1 MEPRQHP
8 DRRFLWWQ
16 RRMAYR
22 RIEVHAIDAALRV
35 LEPDDD
41 DLRTRITLWRRRRR
55 SVSAS
60 SLWRVTK
67 CDVGA
72 APNLLLG
79 RNEELDVAP
88 NRLRERRQ
96 ELIKAPCVLF
106 RRRPDQSSRVPCC
119 MRGDWPRRRSL
130 WRDRGQLHAK
140 VSASAMTCS
149 KIGRFMRRGHCTMA
163 CLGCQTVCAVAAGA
177 SGALCAPSSGNQLC
191 APSTGPRG
199 ARRPLTLT
207 LTRAPGSPSGPTSI
221 YIPRAD

>member
-1 MEPRQHP
+1 MPRGIAKG
-8 DRRFLWWQ
+8 R
-16 RRMAYR
+16 
-22 RIEVHAIDAALRV
+22 AASEGQCEGARC
-35 LEPDDD
+35 
-41 DLRTRITLWRRRRR
+41 ISWRLLLLRRRR

-106 RRRPDQSSRVPCC
+106 RRKPDQSSRVPCC

-130 WRDRGQLHAK
+130 SRERGQLKVAK
-140 VSASAMTCS
+140 S
-149 KIGRFMRRGHCTMA
+149 KQSPRPKVNRSLNKLNKTWAKCKATKPKVNRTLA
-163 CLGCQTVCAVAAGA
+163 KTKQD
-177 SGALCAPSSGNQLC
+177 PSQK
-191 APSTGPRG
+191 
-199 ARRPLTLT
+199 
-207 LTRAPGSPSGPTSI
+207 
-221 YIPRAD
+221 

>member
-1 MEPRQHP
+1 MPRGSAKG
-8 DRRFLWWQ
+8 R
-16 RRMAYR
+16 
-22 RIEVHAIDAALRV
+22 AASEGQCEGARC
-35 LEPDDD
+35 
-41 DLRTRITLWRRRRR
+41 ISWRLLLLRRRR

-96 ELIKAPCVLF
+96 ELLKASCFLF

-130 WRDRGQLHAK
+130 WRDLGQLKVAK

-149 KIGRFMRRGHCTMA
+149 KIGRGMRRRHCTMA
-163 CLGCQTVCAVAAGA
+163 CLGCHAVCTVAAGA
-177 SGALCAPSSGNQLC
+177 SGAIC

-207 LTRAPGSPSGPTSI
+207 RTPGSPISRNSI
-221 YIPRAD
+221 AIPRRERRPSG

>member
-1 MEPRQHP
+1 MPRGSAKG
-8 DRRFLWWQ
+8 R
-16 RRMAYR
+16 
-22 RIEVHAIDAALRV
+22 AASEGQCEGARCISWRL
-35 LEPDDD
+35 L
-41 DLRTRITLWRRRRR
+41 LLRRRL

-60 SLWRVTK
+60 SLKRVTK
-67 CDVGA
+67 GDVGA

-149 KIGRFMRRGHCTMA
+149 EIGRFMRRGHCTMA
-163 CLGCQTVCAVAAGA
+163 CLGCQAVCAVAAGA
-177 SGALCAPSSGNQLC
+177 SGALCAPS
-191 APSTGPRG
+191 TGARG
-199 ARRPLTLT
+199 ARRPLTLI
-207 LTRAPGSPSGPTSI
+207 LTVPPGSPSSPNSIATPRRDGGPSG
-221 YIPRAD
+221 

>member
-1 MEPRQHP
+1 MPRGSAKG
-8 DRRFLWWQ
+8 R
-16 RRMAYR
+16 
-22 RIEVHAIDAALRV
+22 AASEGQCEGARC
-35 LEPDDD
+35 
-41 DLRTRITLWRRRRR
+41 ISWRLLLLRRRR

-96 ELIKAPCVLF
+96 ELIKASCFLF

-130 WRDRGQLHAK
+130 WRDRRQLK
-140 VSASAMTCS
+140 VANGSAMTCGA
-149 KIGRFMRRGHCTMA
+149 IRRFMRRGHCTMA
-163 CLGCQTVCAVAAGA
+163 CLGCHAVCTVAAGA
-177 SGALCAPSSGNQLC
+177 SGALCAPS
-191 APSTGPRG
+191 TGPRA
-199 ARRPLTLT
+199 ARRPLTLART
-207 LTRAPGSPSGPTSI
+207 PGSPSSRNSI
-221 YIPRAD
+221 AIPRRERRPSG

>member
-1 MEPRQHP
+1 MPRGSAKG
-8 DRRFLWWQ
+8 R
-16 RRMAYR
+16 
-22 RIEVHAIDAALRV
+22 AASEGQCEGARC
-35 LEPDDD
+35 
-41 DLRTRITLWRRRRR
+41 ISWRLLLLRRRR

-96 ELIKAPCVLF
+96 ELIKASCFLF

-140 VSASAMTCS
+140 VSASAMTWS

-163 CLGCQTVCAVAAGA
+163 CLGCQAVCAVAAGA
-177 SGALCAPSSGNQLC
+177 SGALC

-207 LTRAPGSPSGPTSI
+207 LTRTPGSPSSPNSI
-221 YIPRAD
+221 ATPRRERRPSG